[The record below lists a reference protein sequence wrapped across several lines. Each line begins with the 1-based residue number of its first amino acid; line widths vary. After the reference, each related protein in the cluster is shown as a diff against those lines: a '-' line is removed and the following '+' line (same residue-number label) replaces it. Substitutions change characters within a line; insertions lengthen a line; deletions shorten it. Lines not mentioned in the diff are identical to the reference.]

1 MVRGIF
7 VLNFLTGAIGVTIS
21 DSSFLWADNTMKP
34 LTGPARRALIS
45 SIERDDGTQLSGLAR
60 NANDLTAFRVMQDCM
75 MVLVVSEGRIL
86 PLRR

>member
-1 MVRGIF
+1 
-7 VLNFLTGAIGVTIS
+7 
-21 DSSFLWADNTMKP
+21 
-34 LTGPARRALIS
+34 LIS